1 MSRGADIA
9 TTLLARLT
17 RGDGHA
23 ADALTPMLY
32 EQLRALAGS
41 LLVEERRGHSLQPT
55 ALVHE
60 AYLRLIDQQKVDKDD
75 RAAFFGL
82 AATLMRRILVDHAR
96 ARRRMKRGGGA
107 RRVMLRES
115 LAPGVAPD
123 DEWSVDVEVSYSHDS
138 VADFVRQAEMHVE
151 VLNAALERLAELDD
165 RKARL
170 VELRFFGGLDEPQA
184 AETLGISR
192 ATAARDW
199 RFARAWLAHEI
210 EEGTRT
216 GKRRGKGGAGD

>member
-123 DEWSVDVEVSYSHDS
+123 DEWSVDVEV
-138 VADFVRQAEMHVE
+138 
-151 VLNAALERLAELDD
+151 LNAALERLAELDD

>member
-1 MSRGADIA
+1 MSEGADIA

-115 LAPGVAPD
+115 LAPGVEPD
-123 DEWSVDVEVSYSHDS
+123 DGWSVDI
-138 VADFVRQAEMHVE
+138 E
-151 VLNAALERLAELDD
+151 VLNASLEKLAELDE

-210 EEGTRT
+210 EQGSRP
-216 GKRRGKGGAGD
+216 GKRKTKGGAGG

>member
-1 MSRGADIA
+1 MSEGADIA
-9 TTLLARLT
+9 TTLLARIT

-41 LLVEERRGHSLQPT
+41 LLVDERRGHSLQPT

-60 AYLRLIDQQKVDKDD
+60 AYLRMIDQQKVDKDD

-115 LAPGVAPD
+115 LAPGVEPA
-123 DEWSVDVEVSYSHDS
+123 DEWSIDVEI
-138 VADFVRQAEMHVE
+138 
-151 VLNAALERLAELDD
+151 LNASLEKLAELDE

-210 EEGTRT
+210 EESSGPRN
-216 GKRRGKGGAGD
+216 RRAKGGEGD

>member
-1 MSRGADIA
+1 MTESVAFA

-41 LLVEERRGHSLQPT
+41 LLSDERRDHSLQPT

-60 AYLRLIDQQKVDKDD
+60 AYLRLIDQRQVDGGD
-75 RAAFFGL
+75 RAAFMGL

-96 ARRRMKRGGGA
+96 ARKRMKRGGGA

-115 LAPGVAPD
+115 RVPGASTPS
-123 DEWSVDVEVSYSHDS
+123 ELSVDVELLD
-138 VADFVRQAEMHVE
+138 
-151 VLNAALERLAELDD
+151 AALSRLAEVDE

-170 VELRFFGGLDEPQA
+170 VELRFFGGMDEPQA
-184 AETLGISR
+184 AEALGISR

-199 RFARAWLAHEI
+199 RFARAWLAREM
-210 EEGTRT
+210 ESD
-216 GKRRGKGGAGD
+216 GAGDTGVDGGETQDQR